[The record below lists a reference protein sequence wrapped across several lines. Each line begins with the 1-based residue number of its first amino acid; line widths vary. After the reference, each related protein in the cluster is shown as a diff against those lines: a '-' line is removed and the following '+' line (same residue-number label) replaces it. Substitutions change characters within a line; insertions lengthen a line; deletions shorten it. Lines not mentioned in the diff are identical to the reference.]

1 VDALVETEGNASA
14 PQARATLPASMPAST
29 PFELGRPIAWTA
41 ALVYAGSW
49 LAATERI
56 DAGVLVAALCIGI
69 AAAVACALAWPRPF
83 GQRTR
88 IVEAAALALIL
99 ASAAALRASSAHAS
113 SSTPSFSSAH
123 ASSSPAAVSGAAPSG
138 AAIGRWSALAA
149 FGDDDLGTI
158 DGSPLRYVVPAGSL
172 ADGDLVAIGPIE
184 QVVDPAR
191 GPIPG
196 PNAARGVLP
205 PRVAHADEI
214 VRLAPPERAIGWQV
228 AAALSRLRRAC
239 VERALALSDPLTG
252 SLVAAL
258 LFGDTRALPDGVP
271 DLFVRTGTYHVLAI
285 SGLQVAL
292 VAMLLVWPLGSL
304 AAAFVRAITFGRFDP
319 GPLVL
324 RVVLLTIFVPVA
336 GAGAPVVRS
345 AIAWGLGALAPCVR
359 ARRPFTRDAAQ
370 GPIAMGRR
378 ADSIALWS
386 LALLLEC
393 LAHPDSVASLSVQL
407 SYAATA
413 GLIFGTSPI
422 VALARSMWP
431 GGARIAAVDAL
442 GRPRSP
448 LLRISLQR
456 AIDGTFT
463 ALAAST
469 AAVLATLPFTW
480 ARFGEWSPIG
490 VVATALLVIPVL
502 WMLVVGWVWIVVPAL
517 VPEVALD
524 APARAMVRML
534 ELFDRVP
541 GSPDVLPQRPAWLVL
556 AAVVL
561 TFAWLHRCTR
571 TAHEDERAAGAT
583 AARSVAVHAAPIA
596 SRAALIVSSSARGVA
611 SSALGVSQ
619 SALGFARSAAAAW
632 VAILVPWTAAPRG
645 LELWALDV
653 GSGTA
658 VVWRAPG
665 AGAWVFDAGSR
676 DRPDVTRE
684 ALLPLLREWEATRLT
699 IVLSHADRDH
709 DGGLPYL
716 ALRIP
721 PTVWAGAL
729 PAHCAERL
737 PHTTARLD
745 VGIGTASICA
755 PATDRGGLS
764 VSLERGL
771 VQGDNEGSRTARLAW
786 AGEEIVLCG
795 DAEADGLRAW
805 LAMQSARPAIR
816 LLLSP
821 HHGSDS
827 ELLGPLLAATR
838 PAEVWVSGPVEIPIR
853 AELDRRRLSWRW
865 TARDGPLHVGL
876 ALGE

>member
-1 VDALVETEGNASA
+1 MDSTPIQTSA
-14 PQARATLPASMPAST
+14 PT
-29 PFELGRPIAWTA
+29 PLALGRPIAWTA

-56 DAGVLVAALCIGI
+56 DLGVLAVALCVGFT
-69 AAAVACALAWPRPF
+69 ATVACALALPRPL
-83 GQRTR
+83 GRRGR
-88 IVEAAALALIL
+88 IIERAALALIL
-99 ASAAALRASSAHAS
+99 ASAAALRTSSAT
-113 SSTPSFSSAH
+113 TP
-123 ASSSPAAVSGAAPSG
+123 AVAIDSGAAV
-138 AAIGRWSALAA
+138 GRWSTWAA
-149 FGDDDLGTI
+149 FGDDDLGAI
-158 DGSPLRYVVPAGSL
+158 DGSPLRYVVPAGAL
-172 ADGDLVAIGPIE
+172 ADGDLVAIGPIG
-184 QVVDPAR
+184 QVALPAR

-214 VRLAPPERAIGWQV
+214 VRLAPPERSIGWQV
-228 AAALSRLRRAC
+228 AAALARLRRAC
-239 VERALALSDPLTG
+239 VERALALSDRLTG

-292 VAMLLVWPLGSL
+292 VAMLIVWPLGSF
-304 AAAFVRAITFGRFDP
+304 AAALVRAITLGRFDP

-324 RVVLLTIFVPVA
+324 RVVLLTVFVPVA

-345 AIAWGLGALAPCVR
+345 AIAWGLGALAPRVR
-359 ARRPFTRDAAQ
+359 TRRAFTTDAVK

-386 LALLLEC
+386 LALILEC
-393 LAHPDSVASLSVQL
+393 LAHPGSVASLSVQL

-422 VALARSMWP
+422 VALVRSKWP
-431 GGARIAAVDAL
+431 GGARIAAVDSL
-442 GRPRSP
+442 GRARSP
-448 LLRISLQR
+448 LIRISLQR
-456 AIDGTFT
+456 AIDGTFM

-480 ARFGEWSPIG
+480 SRFGEWSPIG
-490 VVATALLVIPVL
+490 VIATALLVMPVL
-502 WMLVVGWVWIVVPAL
+502 WLVDAGWAWIVAPAL
-517 VPEVALD
+517 VPEIARD

-534 ELFDRVP
+534 ELLDRVP
-541 GSPDVLPQRPAWLVL
+541 GSPDVLPHRPAWLVL

-561 TFAWLHRCTR
+561 TFAWLYRFTR
-571 TAHEDERAAGAT
+571 AQRDDDGANHVT
-583 AARSVAVHAAPIA
+583 AARSFASYAAAIVA
-596 SRAALIVSSSARGVA
+596 RAAAV
-611 SSALGVSQ
+611 
-619 SALGFARSAAAAW
+619 AW

-684 ALLPLLREWEATRLT
+684 ALLPLLRHWEATRLT

-737 PHTTARLD
+737 PHTTARMD
-745 VGIGTASICA
+745 VETGTASLCA
-755 PATDRGGLS
+755 PSTDRGGLA
-764 VSLERGL
+764 VFLERGL
-771 VQGDNEGSRTARLAW
+771 AQGDNEGSRTARIAW

-805 LAMQSARPAIR
+805 LAMQTARPALR
-816 LLLSP
+816 LLLLP

-827 ELLGPLLAATR
+827 QLLGPLFAATG
-838 PAEVWVSGPVEIPIR
+838 PAETWVSGPVEIPIR

-865 TARDGPLHVGL
+865 TARDGPLHVEL
-876 ALGE
+876 APRALATHP